1 MSVVFF
7 SLNLEELYESSSLTC
22 VGVGVYANR
31 ACSMVKMATLGV
43 PGGISSLT
51 DCTSALP
58 GVTLKRDIKA
68 APMGAWKR

>member
-1 MSVVFF
+1 M
-7 SLNLEELYESSSLTC
+7 LT
-22 VGVGVYANR
+22 G

-58 GVTLKRDIKA
+58 GGTLKRDIKA

>member
-1 MSVVFF
+1 MTLPVCHV
-7 SLNLEELYESSSLTC
+7 LVWVRMLT
-22 VGVGVYANR
+22 G

-43 PGGISSLT
+43 PGGISNLT

-58 GVTLKRDIKA
+58 GGTLKRDIKA